1 MARPDGRFLSGCPP
15 VKTLARGEISLII
28 LVVRLASLLVLVAL
42 AVTSVGA
49 PRAQAPPAFEVVSI
63 KPAQFPNDTYFAG
76 YAAGAGTCGFF
87 RFTPVGPRVSFGKIT
102 VCSLIRMAYDVKD
115 YQVLSI
121 PPRMADKEQSAWYE
135 VEARAAAGT
144 TLTVEETRL
153 MLQTLLADRFKLNF
167 HREPRQAPV
176 YALVVTKD
184 GHKLS
189 TKDIACPDA
198 RATFMAGPG
207 TLRSCKPAMSMAQL
221 AFSLS
226 RDLDRP
232 VVDRTGLTGNY
243 ALSLEWA
250 SRDPL
255 AGDDTRP
262 SLFTAVQ
269 EQLGLRLEP
278 ATDAVDALIID
289 SVEPPTPN

>member
-1 MARPDGRFLSGCPP
+1 M
-15 VKTLARGEISLII
+15 
-28 LVVRLASLLVLVAL
+28 RLASLLVLVASAAAL
-42 AVTSVGA
+42 AEA

-63 KPAQFPNDTYFAG
+63 KPAQFPNDSYFAG
-76 YAAGAGTCGFF
+76 FAAGAGTCGFS
-87 RFTPVGPRVSFGKIT
+87 RFTPVGPRVSFGTTT

-115 YQVLSI
+115 YQVLSM
-121 PPRMADKEQSAWYE
+121 PPRMAGKEQSAWYD

-144 TLTVEETRL
+144 TLTVEDTRL
-153 MLQTLLADRFKLNF
+153 MLRTLLTDRFKLKF

-176 YALVVTKD
+176 YALLVMKD

-189 TKDIACPDA
+189 TKDIACREP
-198 RATFMAGPG
+198 RATFIAGPG

-221 AFSLS
+221 VFSLS

-232 VVDRTGLTGNY
+232 VVDRTGLAGNY
-243 ALSLEWA
+243 AFVLEWA
-250 SRDPL
+250 ARDPL
-255 AGDDTRP
+255 AGADDRP

-278 ATDAVDALIID
+278 ATDAVDAIIID

>member
-1 MARPDGRFLSGCPP
+1 M
-15 VKTLARGEISLII
+15 
-28 LVVRLASLLVLVAL
+28 RLASLLVRVAL
-42 AVTSVGA
+42 AVAPAGA
-49 PRAQAPPAFEVVSI
+49 QQVQAPAFDVVSI
-63 KPAQFPNDTYFAG
+63 KPAQFPNETYFAG
-76 YAAGAGTCGFF
+76 YAAGAGNCGFF

-135 VEARAAAGT
+135 VEARAAEGT
-144 TLTVEETRL
+144 TLTVEQARL
-153 MLQTLLADRFKLNF
+153 MLQTLLADRFRLKF

-184 GHKLS
+184 GHKLK
-189 TKDIACPDA
+189 TTDIACANA
-198 RATFMAGPG
+198 RTTFMAGPG
-207 TLRSCKPAMSMAQL
+207 SLRSCKPAMSMAQL

-232 VVDRTGLTGNY
+232 VVDRTGLAGNY
-243 ALSLEWA
+243 AFALEWA
-250 SRDPL
+250 SGDPL
-255 AGDDTRP
+255 ASTGDRP

-278 ATDAVDALIID
+278 ATDAVDAIVID
-289 SVEPPTPN
+289 SVEPPSPN